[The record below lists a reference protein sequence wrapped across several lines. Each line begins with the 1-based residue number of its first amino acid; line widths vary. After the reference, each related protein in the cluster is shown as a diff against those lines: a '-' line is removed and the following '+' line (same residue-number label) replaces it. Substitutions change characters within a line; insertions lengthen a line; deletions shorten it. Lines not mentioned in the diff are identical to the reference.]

1 MLAMSEFSL
10 RQLQVIAAIHRGGK
24 IVHASKELG
33 LTQPAVSLQLQEAE
47 SRAGTP
53 LFDRTPEGMRPTAAG
68 EAVIEAAL
76 LIEERLRTLADEVAA
91 IATGKKGRLRLGVV
105 STAKYF
111 APPVI
116 AAFMKEQPDVEISLF
131 VGNRSETI
139 TGLRDRKVDVALM
152 GRPPQEFAVRAVMFG
167 QHPFVI
173 IAAPNHPLAA
183 VKRIS
188 KERIAEESFLIRE
201 PGSGTRIAL
210 DMYLNEL
217 PGRLDDPGIEMG
229 SNETIKQAVM
239 AGLGIALISAH
250 TIALEVE
257 LGRMVVLDV
266 EGMPIRRQW
275 FLVSRADHVLTPAM
289 SAFEDFL
296 QINGQR
302 FLPQVPNT

>member
-1 MLAMSEFSL
+1 MSEFSL
-10 RQLQVIAAIHRGGK
+10 RQLQVVAAIHRGGK

-53 LFDRTPEGMRPTAAG
+53 LFHRTPEGMRPTAAG
-68 EAVIEAAL
+68 EAVIDAAL
-76 LIEERLRTLADEVAA
+76 LIEERLRILTDEVAA
-91 IATGKKGRLRLGVV
+91 IATGRKGRLRLGVV

-111 APPVI
+111 APHMI
-116 AAFMKEQPDVEISLF
+116 AAFMRDQPDVEVSLF
-131 VGNRSETI
+131 VGNRAETI
-139 TGLRDRKVDVALM
+139 ANLRDRRVDVALM
-152 GRPPQEFAVRAVMFG
+152 GRPPHEFPVRSVLFG

-173 IAAPNHPLAA
+173 VAAPSHPLVG
-183 VKRIS
+183 VKGTV
-188 KERIAEESFLIRE
+188 KERIAAEPFLFRE
-201 PGSGTRIAL
+201 PGSGTRMAL
-210 DMYLNEL
+210 DVYLSEL
-217 PGRLDDPGIEMG
+217 PGRLDDPGTEMG

-257 LGRMVVLDV
+257 LGRLAVLDV

-289 SAFEDFL
+289 TAFEDFL
-296 QINGQR
+296 EHNGKG
-302 FLPQVPNT
+302 FLPQVAGT